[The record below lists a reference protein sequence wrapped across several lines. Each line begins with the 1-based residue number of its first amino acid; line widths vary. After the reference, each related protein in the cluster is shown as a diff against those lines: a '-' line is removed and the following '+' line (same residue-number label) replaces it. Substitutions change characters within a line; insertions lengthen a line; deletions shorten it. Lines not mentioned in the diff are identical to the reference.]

1 MYYLW
6 HYLQNQIAMRE
17 YIKKPESQ
25 SRTLDNNPKAVRQV
39 PLDVIL
45 QQYKERNIQKHAKG
59 EDEEL
64 MQGKFDTVIT
74 ARQEKYLPHEAWHVA
89 LQKQGRVQPIIAISG
104 MAVNGN
110 ADLEHESD
118 VMGGKAVQRKREDDE
133 MSDKKDKPAQMI
145 MQNVTQRNVATAR
158 TFRQQ
163 AQNLPPN
170 GRHPT
175 NPDTA
180 ATSETLYALTPDP
193 GAVFRRNNAAIHFQ
207 GKNLAGPVPGAFMSG
222 NHAER
227 KLIFHGGANV
237 RNIGVD
243 RDTCQACVNAIC
255 AQAGQIQHV
264 SEPSGTY
271 LVTPGAM
278 RRVGN

>member
-1 MYYLW
+1 
-6 HYLQNQIAMRE
+6 MRE

-25 SRTLDNNPKAVRQV
+25 SRTLDNNPKAVRQA
-39 PLDVIL
+39 PIDVIL
-45 QQYKERNIQKHAKG
+45 QRYKERNIQKHAEGK
-59 EDEEL
+59 D
-64 MQGKFDTVIT
+64 QGKFDTAIT
-74 ARQEKYLPHEAWHVA
+74 ARQREYLPREAWYMV
-89 LQKQGRVQPIIAISG
+89 LQKQGGVEPITAISG
-104 MAVNGN
+104 MVVNDN

-133 MSDKKDKPAQMI
+133 MSNKKDKPVQMI
-145 MQNVTQRNVATAR
+145 MQNVTQRNIATAR

-163 AQNLPPN
+163 AQSLPPN

-193 GAVFRRNNAAIHFQ
+193 GAVFRHNNAAAHFP

-271 LVTPGAM
+271 LVTSGGM